1 MWRTMAMEGAGLPRS
16 KASADDDISTHDL
29 SLAELQAMGDDP
41 TRGTVRLRDPA
52 WLRRFRLHKR
62 QPVRY
67 QRGRVFVAGDAAHT
81 FTARLA
87 LRV

>member
-1 MWRTMAMEGAGLPRS
+1 
-16 KASADDDISTHDL
+16 
-29 SLAELQAMGDDP
+29 MGDDP